1 MGDYGRRLPHLPAG
15 TELKPLEGRGI
26 TLWPFLFLSLFTHL
40 PRVSVVGSLLTVCW
54 AANLLNNIEYK
65 TLHMGDSLPCLGG
78 VG

>member
-40 PRVSVVGSLLTVCW
+40 PRVSVVGRWGEKADPLRSTV
-54 AANLLNNIEYK
+54 
-65 TLHMGDSLPCLGG
+65 
-78 VG
+78 